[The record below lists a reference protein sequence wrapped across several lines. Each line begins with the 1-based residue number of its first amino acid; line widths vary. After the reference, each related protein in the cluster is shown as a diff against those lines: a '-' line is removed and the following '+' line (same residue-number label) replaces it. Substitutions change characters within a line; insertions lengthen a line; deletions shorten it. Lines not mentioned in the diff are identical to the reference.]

1 MAAIRPSCSP
11 GACLITGPLLEP
23 LAEKTP
29 PAPDHQP
36 KHQSPC
42 RHQPPGLPGSQVRL
56 GPQPGQ
62 GPASCRGPQ
71 GGGGGSV
78 ASQARVS
85 SQEEQPPA
93 GPGTQLCASWLG
105 SRPREPGL
113 WKHLWAVA
121 PSGLDVDM
129 PSLLRAPKFRGKWGN
144 LDCDG
149 PAPPP
154 GARQAKAS
162 LLPRSCVSHLEQG
175 KPLRGP
181 QGLPWCGRKWGAV
194 LPTAEFIP
202 FSSVCRSR
210 RCCSRREGLG
220 RGRAGFQHPA
230 PSSGKGSFQIRKTE
244 AWLLSHIS
252 QWFTSHS
259 FPYH

>member
-129 PSLLRAPKFRGKWGN
+129 PSLLRAPKFRGEWGN

-162 LLPRSCVSHLEQG
+162 LLPRSCVSRILSKESRCGDRRDYPGVEGSGEQCCPRQSSFLSPPYVEAG
-175 KPLRGP
+175 GVAAKGRVWGEDEQASSTPHPRVERGP
-181 QGLPWCGRKWGAV
+181 SK
-194 LPTAEFIP
+194 
-202 FSSVCRSR
+202 
-210 RCCSRREGLG
+210 
-220 RGRAGFQHPA
+220 
-230 PSSGKGSFQIRKTE
+230 
-244 AWLLSHIS
+244 
-252 QWFTSHS
+252 
-259 FPYH
+259 